1 MTGVTTC
8 GSRLH
13 LGLCLQKAL
22 EGKPLADEEIVFLL
36 GLEEQGDLAQ
46 LFNAARTLRERYF
59 GRKVFLY
66 GFLLFSTWC
75 RNRCSFCCYRAPNK
89 LVRRYRKTPEELGA
103 AASNLADSGVH
114 LLDLTMG
121 EDPFYY
127 DKDGGEERLIDI
139 VRLIKKKTDLPLM
152 ISPGTFS
159 EKSLAALA
167 REGVQWFACYQETH
181 NRSLYR
187 KLRLDQDYDYR
198 MEMKRAARKLGFL
211 IEEGILTG
219 IGESL
224 FDLAASFRAMAEL
237 GAHQVRV
244 MSFIP
249 QAGTPLEDHP
259 TPPRLRELKIIALLR
274 LLFPDRLIP
283 ASLDVDGI
291 EGLRVRMEAGANV
304 VTSLIPPCSGLQGVS
319 NSTLQ
324 VDQGYRT
331 AQKVSSELAKIG
343 LTAATPGEY
352 AGWIRRA
359 RKGVI
364 PLPFE

>member
-1 MTGVTTC
+1 MTGINFS
-8 GSRLH
+8 GSRA
-13 LGLCLQKAL
+13 GLEKCLEKAL
-22 EGKPLADEEIVFLL
+22 AEKPLADEEILYLL
-36 GLEEQGDLAQ
+36 GLEEREELEQ
-46 LFNAARTLRERYF
+46 LFKTARLLRERYF

-75 RNRCSFCCYRAPNK
+75 RNRCSFCCYRAPNS
-89 LVRRYRKTPEELGA
+89 LVRRYRKTREELGEA
-103 AASNLADSGVH
+103 AVKLAESGVH

-121 EDPFYY
+121 EDPLYY
-127 DKDGGEERLIDI
+127 REGGEERLIGM
-139 VRLIKKKTDLPLM
+139 VRFIKNKTGLPLM
-152 ISPGTFS
+152 ISPGTLS
-159 EKSLAALA
+159 PAALSALA
-167 REGVQWFACYQETH
+167 REGVKWFACYQEPH

-187 KLRLDQDYDYR
+187 RLRRGQDCDYR
-198 MEMKRAARKLGFL
+198 MEMKRTALRLGFL
-211 IEEGILTG
+211 IEEGILAG
-219 IGESL
+219 VGETPV
-224 FDLAASFRAMAEL
+224 DIVNSFRAMAEL

-291 EGLRVRMEAGANV
+291 EGLKTRMEAGANV
-304 VTSLIPPCSGLQGVS
+304 VTSLIPPRSGLQGVS

-324 VDQGYRT
+324 VDEGCRT
-331 AQKVSSELAKIG
+331 AERVSSELARMG
-343 LTAATPGEY
+343 LAAATAREY

-359 RKGVI
+359 QNSRLTG
-364 PLPFE
+364 

>member
-1 MTGVTTC
+1 MSEIPARGT
-8 GSRLH
+8 SP
-13 LGLCLQKAL
+13 GLPQTLQKAL

-36 GLEEQGDLAQ
+36 GLEEQDDLAQ
-46 LFNAARTLRERYF
+46 LFKAARTLRERYF

-75 RNRCSFCCYRAPNK
+75 RNRCSFCCYRVPNK
-89 LVRRYRKTPEELGA
+89 LVRRYRKPADELGA
-103 AASNLADSGVH
+103 AASNLAVSGVH

-127 DKDGGEERLIDI
+127 DTDGGEERLIELI
-139 VRLIKKKTDLPLM
+139 SLIKKRTSLPLM
-152 ISPGTFS
+152 ISPGTLS
-159 EKSLAALA
+159 ETALAALA

-181 NRSLYR
+181 NRTLYR
-187 KLRLDQDYDYR
+187 KLRLDQDYDHR
-198 MEMKRAARKLGFL
+198 MEMKRTARKFGFL

-249 QAGTPLEDHP
+249 QAGTPLENHP
-259 TPPRLRELKIIALLR
+259 TPLRLRELKIIALLR
-274 LLFPDRLIP
+274 LIFPDRLIP

-291 EGLRVRMEAGANV
+291 EGLGARMEAGANV

-343 LTAATPGEY
+343 LTAASPGEY

-359 RKGVI
+359 QDGRLTG
-364 PLPFE
+364 